1 MSTINTIV
9 PNLGNGAANSLTSQG
24 NSLVQPGLA
33 GLQPGLMG
41 FMNMLLTPVSGMP
54 ATGQTLLGMG
64 DVQQLVEKIAAS
76 LNLDP
81 SDPSALLQILQQ
93 AKLQAEGEVAPTLMD
108 DSQPVKPSLTSDLTA
123 ALAADLQANDQDALQ
138 ASADLTELAAL
149 MNQMEPGSTG
159 AALDPDVLNKLKEL
173 FQSFIAGSADMN
185 KEQLAL
191 LKKQATEFLRAQGVA
206 DQDIHQYLA
215 SMAVAFKVDLAM
227 DRPATGDMNTAAEEP
242 VRALQEAVTK
252 NHDASAKALQDARA
266 SEKAPAEKPAPQ
278 RTDSPA
284 TADKPAKAAGNAGTA
299 ASLAMVNAFASDDR
313 GFAGGLPAG
322 DVAAAAVLH
331 ADTGAQNV
339 TNHMNAAKTVSAQMT
354 QMISLQIQKNAAAN
368 INTFTMH
375 LNPAELGRL
384 DVQMKF
390 AKDGTMK
397 AHLTAE
403 RPETLSM
410 LQRDQQQLNR
420 ILEQAGINVDE
431 NSLSFDL
438 RQQNPNDFG
447 GYMNDGTRTGRND
460 VRGFGDADNAVQAQ
474 LAIEAAG
481 YISQTGVN
489 IVV

>member
-9 PNLGNGAANSLTSQG
+9 PNLGNGAGNSLTSQG
-24 NSLVQPGLA
+24 NSLV
-33 GLQPGLMG
+33 QPGLMG

-93 AKLQAEGEVAPTLMD
+93 AKLQAEGDITPTLMD
-108 DSQPVKPSLTSDLTA
+108 DGQAIKPTLTSDLTA
-123 ALAADLQANDQDALQ
+123 ALAADLQANDKDALQ
-138 ASADLTELAAL
+138 ASADMTELAAL
-149 MNQMEPGSTG
+149 MNQMEPGATG

-191 LKKQATEFLRAQGVA
+191 LKKQATEFLRAQGIA
-206 DQDIHQYLA
+206 DQDINQYLA
-215 SMAVAFKVDLAM
+215 SMAVAFKVDLAI
-227 DRPATGDMNTAAEEP
+227 DQSAPGQNNTAAEEP

-252 NHDASAKALQDARA
+252 NHEASAKGLQDAKA
-266 SEKAPAEKPAPQ
+266 LEKAPAEKPASQ

-284 TADKPAKAAGNAGTA
+284 PAPADKPAAKAASNAGTA

-313 GFAGGLPAG
+313 GFAGGLPAS
-322 DVAAAAVLH
+322 DVAAAAVMH

-339 TNHMNAAKTVSAQMT
+339 TNYMNTAKTVSAQMT

-368 INTFTMH
+368 VNTFTMH

-420 ILEQAGINVDE
+420 ILEQAGLNVDE

-460 VRGFGDADNAVQAQ
+460 VRGFGDNNNAVQAQ